1 VTDLK
6 IFLDTANISS
16 IKTFA
21 DMGVL
26 DGITTNPTLIAKEN
40 RDFLELVSEILQI
53 VQGPV
58 NLEVVSQ
65 NADGMLHEA
74 HNLASLGPN
83 VVVKFPM
90 TSAGLQAVKTL
101 SKEGINT
108 NITLVFSPN
117 QALLAAKAGATYVS
131 PFIGRLDDAGHEG
144 MKVIEDTL
152 QIYRNYEIETQVLV
166 ASIRH
171 PVHVVDA
178 AKLGA
183 HIATMPPDVL
193 EKMLKHPLTD
203 IGLKRFLDD
212 WQKAGL
218 KLPERGTLAA
228 KTRPLIQRA
237 H

>member
-1 VTDLK
+1 LK
-6 IFLDTANISS
+6 IFLDTANVSS

-26 DGITTNPTLIAKEN
+26 DGITTNPTLIAKES
-40 RDFLELVSEILQI
+40 RDFLELVSEILEI

-65 NADGMLHEA
+65 NTEGMLREA

-83 VVVKFPM
+83 VVVKCPM
-90 TSAGLQAVKTL
+90 TSAGLVAVKTL

-108 NITLVFSPN
+108 NVTLVFSPN

-183 HIATMPPDVL
+183 HVATMPPEVL
-193 EKMLKHPLTD
+193 EKMVKHPLTD

-218 KLPERGTLAA
+218 KLPERGTLATKA
-228 KTRPLIQRA
+228 RSLVQRA
-237 H
+237 

>member
-1 VTDLK
+1 VK
-6 IFLDTANISS
+6 IFLDTANLGS

-40 RDFLELVSEILQI
+40 REFSELVAEILKI
-53 VQGPV
+53 VPGPV

-65 NADGMLHEA
+65 DSEGMIREGHD
-74 HNLASLGPN
+74 LAALGPN
-83 VVVKFPM
+83 VVVKAPM
-90 TSAGLQAVKTL
+90 TPDGLKAVRRLHKDGIKT
-101 SKEGINT
+101 NV
-108 NITLVFSPN
+108 TLIFSPN
-117 QALLAAKAGATYVS
+117 QALLAAKAGADYAS

-144 MKVIEDTL
+144 MKIIEEIL
-152 QIYRNYEIETQVLV
+152 AIYRNYDFATQVLV

-171 PVHVVDA
+171 PVHVVEA

-183 HIATMPPDVL
+183 HVATMPPDVL
-193 EKMLKHPLTD
+193 DKMLKHPLTD

-218 KLPERGTLAA
+218 KLPQRETLPV
-228 KTRPLIQRA
+228 KQKPLVQRA
-237 H
+237 HP

>member
-1 VTDLK
+1 
-6 IFLDTANISS
+6 
-16 IKTFA
+16 
-21 DMGVL
+21 VL
-26 DGITTNPTLIAKEN
+26 DGITTNPTLIAKES
-40 RDFLELVSEILQI
+40 RDFLELVSEILEI

-65 NADGMLHEA
+65 NTEGMLREA

-83 VVVKFPM
+83 VVVKCPM
-90 TSAGLQAVKTL
+90 TSAGLVAVKTL

-108 NITLVFSPN
+108 NVTLVFSPN

-183 HIATMPPDVL
+183 HVATMPPEVL
-193 EKMLKHPLTD
+193 EKMVKHPLTD

-218 KLPERGTLAA
+218 KLPERGTLATKA
-228 KTRPLIQRA
+228 RSLVQRA
-237 H
+237 

>member
-1 VTDLK
+1 LK

-16 IKTFA
+16 IKNFV

-40 RDFLELVSEILQI
+40 RDFLDLVSEILQI
-53 VQGPV
+53 VTGPV

-65 NADGMLHEA
+65 NTDEMLHEA
-74 HNLASLGPN
+74 HNLASLSPN
-83 VVVKFPM
+83 VVVKCPM
-90 TSAGLQAVKTL
+90 TSAGLVAVKTL

-108 NITLVFSPN
+108 NVTLVFSPN

-183 HIATMPPDVL
+183 HVATMPPDVL
-193 EKMLKHPLTD
+193 EKMVKHPLTD

-218 KLPERGTLAA
+218 KLPERGTLVA
-228 KTRPLIQRA
+228 KARPLVQRA
-237 H
+237 